1 MLEQLIEK
9 LLENGLHLN
18 GEQPDTVLEQG
29 ITVDDIEV
37 DEDSIQFNPDTTSKI
52 SGNCKMYGKKDKEP
66 DPITV
71 AGEFTI
77 EIDNSNNVTISYGDF
92 M

>member
-9 LLENGLHLN
+9 ILENGLYKN
-18 GEQPDTVLEQG
+18 GEQPDTVLEQH
-29 ITVDDIEV
+29 INVDDIEV
-37 DEDSIQFNPDTTSKI
+37 DVESIQFNPDTTSKI
-52 SGNCKMYGKKDKEP
+52 SGNCKMHGKEDKEP
-66 DPITV
+66 EPITV

-77 EIDNSNNVTISYGDF
+77 EIDDTNNVTISYGDF

>member
-9 LLENGLHLN
+9 LLENGLYLN

-29 ITVDDIEV
+29 ITVNDIEV
-37 DEDSIQFNPDTTSKI
+37 N
-52 SGNCKMYGKKDKEP
+52 N
-66 DPITV
+66 
-71 AGEFTI
+71 
-77 EIDNSNNVTISYGDF
+77 DNRVTISYEDF